1 MPHRYDLI
9 VFDWD
14 GTLMDSAALIVDSLQ
29 SASRDLGLEVPSV
42 AQARHVIGLGLSE
55 AIAYLFPSLPA
66 EDYDALVE
74 RYRHHYL
81 GRDEATPLFAGV
93 DTLLA
98 HLHQSGF
105 MLAVATGKS
114 RRGLDR
120 ALDNTGVRSWFHASR
135 CADESLSKPH
145 PEMLLQLMDHLGS
158 SPERT
163 LMIGDTSHDLGMARA
178 AKVDGLAVSYGAH
191 TEPALRAEHPLAC
204 LPSVEAL
211 RLWLN
216 NNA

>member
-1 MPHRYDLI
+1 MPQRYDLI

-29 SASRDLGLEVPSV
+29 AASRDLGLAVPSGE
-42 AQARHVIGLGLSE
+42 QARHVIGLGLSE
-55 AIAYLFPSLPA
+55 AIAYLFPSLPTR
-66 EDYDALVE
+66 DYDELIE

-93 DTLLA
+93 DSLVA
-98 HLHQSGF
+98 DLHQSGF

-120 ALDNTGVRSWFHASR
+120 ALDNTGLRPWFHASR
-135 CADESLSKPH
+135 CADECFSKPH
-145 PEMLLQLMDHLGS
+145 PEMLLQLMAHLGS
-158 SPERT
+158 TPVRT

-178 AKVDGLAVSYGAH
+178 AAVDGLAVSYGAH
-191 TEPALRAEHPLAC
+191 SESALHAAQPLAC
-204 LPSVEAL
+204 LPNVEVL